1 MSKGVVKGK
10 RDYKSEVDRKRYL
23 KEQKKAEEKKKAEE
37 ILIDKKKIYIE
48 KIYKTLVSS
57 IFGVIGAFITF
68 YLNLSTSIFTSIFLI
83 LTLILIEKY
92 VVFSNITKNF
102 SGKDWLY
109 ISFMTFLA
117 WFIFLMVLLN
127 L

>member
-10 RDYKSEVDRKRYL
+10 RDYKKEVDRKRYL
-23 KEQKKAEEKKKAEE
+23 KEQKKAEEKKKKEE
-37 ILIDKKKIYIE
+37 KIVLDEKRVYIE
-48 KIYKTLVSS
+48 KIYKTLFSS

-68 YLNLSTSIFTSIFLI
+68 YSHISDFTSIFLI
-83 LTLILIEKY
+83 LTLILIERY
-92 VVFSNITKNF
+92 AVFSQITKNF